1 MPHSNS
7 ESTTAIADHL
17 RESIARHVRYTL
29 VRSLNHLTPAELLV
43 PVSLAVRD
51 LFVDQMLSTS
61 QRYQRAGVFF
71 SLYPTRRPR

>member
-7 ESTTAIADHL
+7 DSTTAIADHL

-51 LFVDQMLSTS
+51 LFVDQMLRTS
-61 QRYQRAGVFF
+61 SATSEPMPNTFTTCPWN
-71 SLYPTRRPR
+71 S